1 MEKRSHVEANNHIH
15 MACNYTNACIGAL
28 SHVHRTR
35 GWVSAPTVPPLT
47 ELGWCASDERAKQ
60 LVVCCS
66 VVSIL
71 TRRSTHQR
79 ATLLHKPGTG
89 DGTRYQARDS
99 LGAPGEEGCHV
110 GWGAGVWRGGRGGDE
125 GRGSA
130 THRTHA
136 SYTLHTT
143 DEPTIWK
150 QSGTC
155 SHTRVRVK
163 RVSEV
168 ASSEV
173 ASRECQ
179 KSRRA
184 KIIVRLLFVFVL
196 LCKAS

>member
-1 MEKRSHVEANNHIH
+1 MSELHCYIKR
-15 MACNYTNACIGAL
+15 
-28 SHVHRTR
+28 
-35 GWVSAPTVPPLT
+35 
-47 ELGWCASDERAKQ
+47 EL
-60 LVVCCS
+60 VM
-66 VVSIL
+66 
-71 TRRSTHQR
+71 
-79 ATLLHKPGTG
+79 
-89 DGTRYQARDS
+89 ARDIRPGAALVPRGRKGAK
-99 LGAPGEEGCHV
+99 LGGERGC
-110 GWGAGVWRGGRGGDE
+110 GGADGVGRG

-143 DEPTIWK
+143 DEPNIWT

-184 KIIVRLLFVFVL
+184 KIIVCLLFVFVS

>member
-15 MACNYTNACIGAL
+15 MTCNYTNACIGAL

-35 GWVSAPTVPPLT
+35 GWVSALTVPPLT

-71 TRRSTHQR
+71 TRRSTHER
-79 ATLLHKPGTG
+79 ATLLHKTGTG
-89 DGTRYQARDS
+89 DGTRYQARGS
-99 LGAPGEEGCHV
+99 LGAPGRKGAKLGGERGC
-110 GWGAGVWRGGRGGDE
+110 GGADGVGRG

-143 DEPTIWK
+143 DEPNIWT

-173 ASRECQ
+173 APRECQ

-184 KIIVRLLFVFVL
+184 KIIVCLLFVFVS